1 MKKIFI
7 ISLSLLLFF
16 LFSYFLFP
24 SNSKAATLEVGAGRT
39 YSTIQAAVNASV
51 AGDTVLVYPGTY
63 NESVLI
69 PDGKQGT
76 ATSPITIKALY
87 PARKPLDGGE
97 WADTPDKRAVVDA
110 GLTGVAGFYNEG
122 SYTTNQ
128 SLWARYI
135 IIDGFYITGG
145 GGLSIYSS
153 GGGILFEN
161 DDNIWIRNN
170 VIINDNGYLYSG
182 RGSNGEQ
189 VGNIYLKFTD
199 NSLVQNNYFEYTLQ
213 DAYTTSRFFINNSGL
228 NNIAEYNEGYI
239 GPGAVNG
246 SFAYVHVF
254 NNSTNFIFRYNYWK
268 AEAANGGN
276 IISRF
281 RDNTLFT
288 IANNYIRST
297 VAQQNFIVHEQPEA
311 CCLDER
317 HKLNNNTFYYD
328 LGVYDNRRV
337 FGLGMLDNS
346 EAKNNIFYS
355 GIYDNNSYPI
365 GQAYTTNSNSVTI
378 DNNTYYNF
386 PSLVQPV
393 FTGYTETNTQN
404 LNPNINTA
412 TGCASSVDNNIY
424 GANLDVSN
432 IPYRKCDGAFYSATG
447 KFGISVVVSDGGSI
461 PDTTPPSAPTGLVIQ

>member
-7 ISLSLLLFF
+7 IVLSLLLFF

-170 VIINDNGYLYSG
+170 IIINDNGYLYSG

-246 SFAYVHVF
+246 SFAYIRVGS
-254 NNSTNFIFRYNYWK
+254 NPFIYRYNYNK
-268 AEAANGGN
+268 FDANNGGN
-276 IISRF
+276 LFGRF
-281 RDNTLFT
+281 RDDSNYTVV
-288 IANNYIRST
+288 NNYLRST
-297 VAQQNFIVHEQPEA
+297 VAQQYFVVHESADLSVIEN
-311 CCLDER
+311 
-317 HKLNNNTFYYD
+317 HKLNNNTFYFD
-328 LGVYDNRRV
+328 QGVYDNRGM
-337 FGLGMLDNS
+337 FGLGYQNGT
-346 EAKNNIFYS
+346 EVKNNIFYS
-355 GIYDNNSYPI
+355 GIND
-365 GQAYTTNSNSVTI
+365 TNS
-378 DNNTYYNF
+378 
-386 PSLVQPV
+386 
-393 FTGYTETNTQN
+393 
-404 LNPNINTA
+404 
-412 TGCASSVDNNIY
+412 
-424 GANLDVSN
+424 
-432 IPYRKCDGAFYSATG
+432 SAIRR
-447 KFGISVVVSDGGSI
+447 F
-461 PDTTPPSAPTGLVIQ
+461 